1 MKDLLLWP
9 FDVLYQRVVGSLECT
24 YCIFYRGVAV
34 GLVVGVSVC
43 GVLGLTAR
51 IFG

>member
-1 MKDLLLWP
+1 MKDILLWP
-9 FDVLYQRVVGSLECT
+9 FDTLYRIVVGELECP

-34 GLVVGVSVC
+34 GLAVC
-43 GVLGLTAR
+43 GLLGLTAR